1 MQLED
6 FEELG
11 VVLPI
16 REKKERT
23 ELQKINDTKTS
34 QRMKEWHQKRR
45 QEKAKKKEI
54 REEVLAE
61 EKDDD
66 KIIVK
71 FYDLEEEPKDKE
83 KPEISPLGT
92 RGAPA
97 LAGVMLDERA
107 SIAIPAEDKLES
119 LVKNIIN
126 KIEKKEK
133 LKTKVEHKPITV
145 KKNFI
150 ECFDDYS

>member
-23 ELQKINDTKTS
+23 ELQKINDAKTS

-61 EKDDD
+61 EKKD
-66 KIIVK
+66 
-71 FYDLEEEPKDKE
+71 DLEEVLTASLADQREPQ
-83 KPEISPLGT
+83 IL
-92 RGAPA
+92 
-97 LAGVMLDERA
+97 MLDERA
-107 SIAIPAEDKLES
+107 SIAIPTEDKLES

>member
-23 ELQKINDTKTS
+23 ELQKINDAKTS

-71 FYDLEEEPKDKE
+71 FYDLEEVPNE
-83 KPEISPLGT
+83 PEIIKT
-92 RGAPA
+92 Y
-97 LAGVMLDERA
+97 
-107 SIAIPAEDKLES
+107 EDKT
-119 LVKNIIN
+119 IIQYPRYN
-126 KIEKKEK
+126 SSI
-133 LKTKVEHKPITV
+133 I
-145 KKNFI
+145 
-150 ECFDDYS
+150 S

>member
-6 FEELG
+6 FKELG

-23 ELQKINDTKTS
+23 ELQKINDAKTS

-54 REEVLAE
+54 RDVVLAE

-83 KPEISPLGT
+83 EPKIL
-92 RGAPA
+92 
-97 LAGVMLDERA
+97 MLDERA

>member
-16 REKKERT
+16 KEKKERT
-23 ELQKINDTKTS
+23 ELQKLNDAKTS

-45 QEKAKKKEI
+45 EEKSKKKEI
-54 REEVLAE
+54 REVIVIAE
-61 EKDDD
+61 EEQDDD

-71 FYDLEEEPKDKE
+71 FCDSEKEEQKEEPK
-83 KPEISPLGT
+83 IL
-92 RGAPA
+92 
-97 LAGVMLDERA
+97 MLDERA

-133 LKTKVEHKPITV
+133 SLKKQSDAKPITV

>member
-83 KPEISPLGT
+83 KPEIL
-92 RGAPA
+92 
-97 LAGVMLDERA
+97 MLDERA